1 MINTTESRLVGRIC
15 LIMRVCVACSWL
27 AIFITLLLPGVH
39 PGIARGVFTF
49 FRIVAIIATLW
60 LVGEFAEAASDRISF
75 RSPFIDAML
84 TLPMFI
90 FWLWVYVVTF

>member
-39 PGIARGVFTF
+39 PSIARGVFTF

-90 FWLWVYVVTF
+90 FWL